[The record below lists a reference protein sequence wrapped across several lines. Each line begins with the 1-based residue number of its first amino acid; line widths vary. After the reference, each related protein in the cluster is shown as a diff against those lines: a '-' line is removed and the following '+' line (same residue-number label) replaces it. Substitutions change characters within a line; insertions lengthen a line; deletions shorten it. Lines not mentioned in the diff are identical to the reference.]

1 MPGFW
6 YYNTDK
12 KVDHNFSNINE
23 LIDYLKIRDHIDQT
37 GSILIFNPVP
47 KNKSIDEKLIQKWIK
62 LSIDKAKINSIKGKE
77 LTPFLIKEINKIS
90 ENKTLEANIELI
102 INNAALAGKL
112 AKKYY
117 S

>member
-1 MPGFW
+1 M
-6 YYNTDK
+6 
-12 KVDHNFSNINE
+12 
-23 LIDYLKIRDHIDQT
+23 
-37 GSILIFNPVP
+37 IFNPVP

-77 LTPFLIKEINKIS
+77 LTPFLIKEINKMS

>member
-1 MPGFW
+1 M
-6 YYNTDK
+6 K
-12 KVDHNFSNINE
+12 K
-23 LIDYLKIRDHIDQT
+23 
-37 GSILIFNPVP
+37 
-47 KNKSIDEKLIQKWIK
+47 KLIQKWIK

-77 LTPFLIKEINKIS
+77 LTPFLIKEINKMS
-90 ENKTLEANIELI
+90 ENKTLEANIKLI

>member
-1 MPGFW
+1 M
-6 YYNTDK
+6 
-12 KVDHNFSNINE
+12 SEENIW
-23 LIDYLKIRDHIDQT
+23 LDPLYLED
-37 GSILIFNPVP
+37 ILTEE
-47 KNKSIDEKLIQKWIK
+47 EKLIQKWIK

-77 LTPFLIKEINKIS
+77 LTPFLIKEINKMS